1 ERLLGDVGAAEGGR
15 RELDARAAGGEDAV
29 VSLRQYVWRELSEE
43 RRAEILRR
51 PALADDA
58 RVAERVAAIIA
69 QVRRGGDAALAELC
83 ESLDGVRLTSF
94 EVAPAEHDAAADA
107 LTAEQRAAI
116 EAAARNI
123 ETFHRAQLPTPVD
136 IETAPGV
143 RCEKVSR
150 PIRRVGLYVP
160 AGTAPLPSTA
170 LMLGIPARR
179 AGCPTRVMCTP
190 PRPDGRA
197 DPAVLYAAR
206 VAGVER
212 VFKLGGAHA
221 IAALAYGTE
230 SVPKVDKIFGPGSTW
245 VTEAK
250 AQVD

>member
-1 ERLLGDVGAAEGGR
+1 GARRRRRVLGGRRARAEPRQGGPGLRPRLERSDAEGSPALRGGDDPREPRRADSGAGASAGREGAMARAPAAAHPERAPGARQQVHHAARPALRAEADYRAAAGQRGADDHAARRARRQSGGARGVPGERLLGDVGAAEGGR

-116 EAAARNI
+116 ETAARNI
-123 ETFHRAQLPTPVD
+123 
-136 IETAPGV
+136 
-143 RCEKVSR
+143 
-150 PIRRVGLYVP
+150 
-160 AGTAPLPSTA
+160 
-170 LMLGIPARR
+170 
-179 AGCPTRVMCTP
+179 
-190 PRPDGRA
+190 
-197 DPAVLYAAR
+197 
-206 VAGVER
+206 
-212 VFKLGGAHA
+212 
-221 IAALAYGTE
+221 
-230 SVPKVDKIFGPGSTW
+230 
-245 VTEAK
+245 
-250 AQVD
+250 

>member
-1 ERLLGDVGAAEGGR
+1 AAAHPERAPGARQQVHHAARPALRAEADHRAAAGQRGADDHAARRARRQSGGARGVPGERLLGDVGAAEGGR

-170 LMLGIPARR
+170 LMLGIPARL
-179 AGCPTRVMCTP
+179 AGCPTRVMCT
-190 PRPDGRA
+190 
-197 DPAVLYAAR
+197 
-206 VAGVER
+206 
-212 VFKLGGAHA
+212 
-221 IAALAYGTE
+221 
-230 SVPKVDKIFGPGSTW
+230 
-245 VTEAK
+245 
-250 AQVD
+250 